1 MCRDKNGI
9 VFHEFVFFEKI
20 CRNSFP
26 LKMRELGP
34 SNLKISGKSMN
45 GRSDTEKHILETEA
59 SKMGEW
65 LYDTLK

>member
-9 VFHEFVFFEKI
+9 VFHKFVFFEKI
-20 CRNSFP
+20 GRNSFP